1 MFTLAVMTSDFQC
14 TIIVAKRIHDNDI
27 IDISLR
33 IKKQQKKETKR
44 HMWQKTQGTD
54 RTTQIQ
60 KLNRVHTKEAL
71 RKQVVLA
78 SVGYPKKLSRLQQK
92 S

>member
-1 MFTLAVMTSDFQC
+1 
-14 TIIVAKRIHDNDI
+14 
-27 IDISLR
+27 
-33 IKKQQKKETKR
+33 
-44 HMWQKTQGTD
+44 MWQKTQGTD